1 MGRAQTSFGRERGS
15 TRSIGSGP
23 AHAGTTPEFDPSR
36 LRDALDAGL
45 ADLSL
50 DLALDERERLLSYLS
65 LLQRWNRVYN
75 LTAIRDP
82 AAMLVQHL
90 LDSLAVLPFLRALAG
105 GDPTLRSATATATA
119 TATAFCSGDVAQPP
133 AQANAERTDS
143 AMGAMPAD
151 LVHMSGPSL
160 LDVGSGAGLPGI
172 PLAIAWRALRVDL
185 VEPVGKKAAFLRQ
198 CVGELGL
205 AGRVRA
211 HGCRVEQLAPGAFDV
226 IVCRAFASLADF
238 VRAIEAQV
246 GPATRVLAL
255 KGQRPEAEIA
265 ALPHGWRVDGLQA
278 LNVPGL
284 DAERHLVLISRS
296 ADSMRDPVCAAA
308 AAGSSAAHLEQ

>member
-1 MGRAQTSFGRERGS
+1 MGRVQAAFGRSRDS
-15 TRSIGSGP
+15 TRSAGSG
-23 AHAGTTPEFDPSR
+23 AARSGTIAAFDPAR

-50 DLALDERERLLSYLS
+50 DLALDERERLLAYLS

-75 LTAIRDP
+75 LTAIRNP

-90 LDSLAVLPFLRALAG
+90 LDSLAVLPALRALVG
-105 GDPTLRSATATATA
+105 SDPKVRAAAVPGKL
-119 TATAFCSGDVAQPP
+119 AQPLVLASADRDGP
-133 AQANAERTDS
+133 AA
-143 AMGAMPAD
+143 GAMPDD
-151 LVHMSGPSL
+151 LTHTRGPSL

-172 PLAIAWRALRVDL
+172 PLAIAWRELRVDL

-211 HGCRVEQLAPGAFDV
+211 HGCRVEQLPPGAFDV
-226 IVCRAFASLADF
+226 VVCRAFASLADF
-238 VRAIEAQV
+238 VRAVEAQV

-265 ALPHGWRVDGLQA
+265 ELPQGWRVEALQA
-278 LNVPGL
+278 LTVPGL

-296 ADSMRDPVCAAA
+296 T
-308 AAGSSAAHLEQ
+308 AAHLEQ